1 MVTCGGKNKSCL
13 FSLLSF
19 FLLLLQHIIYDMPER
34 VYIGNLHRDA
44 IPSDLRRLF
53 SPFGR
58 ILDLTV
64 KTGFG
69 FVEFE
74 SSRDADDA
82 VYECHGAKICGQ
94 R

>member
-1 MVTCGGKNKSCL
+1 
-13 FSLLSF
+13 
-19 FLLLLQHIIYDMPER
+19 MPER

>member
-1 MVTCGGKNKSCL
+1 
-13 FSLLSF
+13 
-19 FLLLLQHIIYDMPER
+19 MPER
-34 VYIGNLHRDA
+34 VYIGNLHRDTER
-44 IPSDLRRLF
+44 SDLRDMF
-53 SPFGR
+53 EPFGT

-74 SSRDADDA
+74 SGADADDA
-82 VYECHGAKICGQ
+82 VQDCNGNKIHGQ